1 MKSRKN
7 KIPHIAILILLALS
21 SAVPVGAQKRGSQR
35 SAKPPAPPPAAGAK
49 KASRPASR
57 PGRAHPVKPPLLPLV
72 PEYTYDEHS
81 GLSRVILDWSP
92 VEEQTGANNVRFYIR
107 YVYAKDWMQIGAL
120 NEVAFGFAVNS
131 PHRICPDECRYTLII
146 DDYEQPVGAT
156 SQATN
161 MGDGSINETI
171 LKWMPPK
178 VFKKITEA
186 KRLQVKVGAVT
197 FRLSDRQIEGMRQVV
212 PFLRFRPFFN

>member
-1 MKSRKN
+1 MKSRNN
-7 KIPHIAILILLALS
+7 KIPHVAILILLALL
-21 SAVPVGAQKRGSQR
+21 SAMPVAAQKRGSKR
-35 SAKPPAPPPAAGAK
+35 AAKSPIPPATGAK
-49 KASRPASR
+49 IASRPASR
-57 PGRAHPVKPPLLPLV
+57 PRRTQPIKPPQLPLI
-72 PEYTYDEHS
+72 PKYTYDEHS

-107 YVYAKDWMQIGAL
+107 YVYAKDWMQIAAL

-131 PHRICPDECRYTLII
+131 PQRVCPDECQYTLII
-146 DDYEQPVGAT
+146 DDYEQPVRAT
-156 SQATN
+156 SQATK

-178 VFKKITEA
+178 VFKQLAEA

-197 FRLSDRQIEGMRQVV
+197 FRLSDRQIEGMRGVV